1 MAVKRFKESSI
12 LVDKKY
18 TSLLAGNDFYM
29 PPSFESIATAVGTGS
44 SGTITFSSIPSTYK
58 HLQVRL
64 TARVTGANIA
74 SSMRINNDTTG
85 VYARHAL
92 FGTGA
97 NPVSAAGSASQTSIS
112 WIDFITG
119 SNSTS
124 GMQGVGIIDIADY
137 ASTTK
142 TKTVRLLGGMDT
154 NNGSDGGLITLQ
166 SGLYNSTTAIT
177 RLDFL
182 AVASNWA
189 TTTTFSLYGI
199 KG

>member
-1 MAVKRFKESSI
+1 MFGVALGI
-12 LVDKKY
+12 MDG
-18 TSLLAGNDFYM
+18 AGVAAGG
-29 PPSFESIATAVGTGS
+29 SFESIQTVTGTGS

-58 HLQVRL
+58 HLQVRIN
-64 TARVTGANIA
+64 ARVTGVNIA

-85 VYARHAL
+85 VYARHASW
-92 FGTGA
+92 GDGA
-97 NPVSAAGSASQTSIS
+97 SATAAGSASQTSIS

-124 GMQGVGIIDIADY
+124 GMQGVGILDIADY

-166 SGLYNSTTAIT
+166 SGLYNLTTAIT